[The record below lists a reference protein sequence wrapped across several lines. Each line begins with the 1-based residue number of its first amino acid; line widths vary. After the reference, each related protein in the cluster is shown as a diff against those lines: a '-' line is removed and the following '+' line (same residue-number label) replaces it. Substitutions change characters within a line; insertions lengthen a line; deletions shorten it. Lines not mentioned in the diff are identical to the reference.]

1 MEFPMHIKKQKK
13 PFFIFASNSHSSTVW
28 RNGIPPQHTAEVS
41 TCGSVWWSFKEQLL
55 SVPPWPGA
63 STWQRRLGCEAHGGH
78 YGHHG
83 GALTPSP
90 LTSVKS
96 AWQRQPQQWALTVVQ
111 VREKVGTPCS
121 LLCSCSDV
129 ETALERVMFLLLLKQ
144 QSTSYAFFVHAAV
157 YVLTHW
163 WWPV

>member
-1 MEFPMHIKKQKK
+1 MHIKKKTKK
-13 PFFIFASNSHSSTVW
+13 KTFFIFASNSHSSTVW

-78 YGHHG
+78 YSHHG

-96 AWQRQPQQWALTVVQ
+96 AWQRRPQQWALTVDQ
-111 VREKVGTPCS
+111 VREKVGTPRS
-121 LLCSCSDV
+121 FLCSCFDV
-129 ETALERVMFLLLLKQ
+129 EKAFEWVTFLLLPKQ
-144 QSTSYAFFVHAAV
+144 QSTSYAFFFMHAAV
-157 YVLTHW
+157 YVLMHW
-163 WWPV
+163 WWPL